1 MSSITHQFDQTLKI
15 SDLIQKFH
23 VVLVALR
30 LEELD
35 FIDLARFL
43 QFTERS
49 LNFLV
54 DFVNQININ
63 SKMAMIHD
71 FVEKS
76 MLKAEFLACN
86 VE

>member
-1 MSSITHQFDQTLKI
+1 MSSITHQFDQTLEI
-15 SDLIQKFH
+15 SDLIQEFF

-30 LEELD
+30 LKELD
-35 FIDLARFL
+35 FIFQARFL

-49 LNFLV
+49 HNFLV
-54 DFVNQININ
+54 DFVNQINMN
-63 SKMAMIHD
+63 SEMAMIHD

-76 MLKAEFLACN
+76 MLEADFFASN